1 MHSEREFDQK
11 MTSLYFAPTRKYGCR
26 IASTLTSG
34 MPQIAASTARRSK
47 RFGFASGHDIR
58 LLGECPLW
66 VEAV

>member
-11 MTSLYFAPTRKYGCR
+11 MTSLYFAPARKYGCR

-47 RFGFASGHDIR
+47 VFSSASGHDIR

-66 VEAV
+66 VIS